1 MDAEPTFEQLLSWI
15 LDVDEEDEVTFAE
28 WLEREKV
35 RKEKDSSR

>member
-15 LDVDEEDEVTFAE
+15 LDVDEEDEITFAE

-35 RKEKDSSR
+35 REKKDSSR